1 MKIVSFSL
9 EQGNK
14 YFGTVDGGPKFFI
27 GARVSYEGNK
37 GLMNVIGTAAQKYDR
52 AAFRPAFGFWAD
64 FIHPTAMVE
73 GGLYHTLNTYDRA
86 RFTFTFLQYAAH
98 VPNGDFV
105 VFLRALLALP
115 AAADYFPDLTLQ
127 NQRVCKVDVSGP
139 IPIESDSSTGLLMD
153 YLNPSS
159 SEVEDTEVIQAA
171 KFVHWAQNDAA
182 HRDVQIKVGID
193 HFRSK
198 MKIYAGWYPMLNGAV
213 PQICLVVA
221 DIHHQGRASAATVRM
236 ALQSADPLA
245 ALLTIGEGQY
255 DSRLQTLRR
264 EIGVLTN
271 DGTFGSLKYS
281 ATKNDFV

>member
-9 EQGNK
+9 EPGNK
-14 YFGTVDGGPKFFI
+14 YFGTVDGGPKFLI
-27 GARVSYEGNK
+27 GARVSYLGNK
-37 GLMNVIGTAAQKYDR
+37 GLMNITGTAAQKYAR
-52 AAFRPAFGFWAD
+52 ADFRPTFGFWAD
-64 FIHPTAMVE
+64 FIHPTAMAE

-105 VFLRALLALP
+105 VFLRTLLALP
-115 AAADYFPDLTLQ
+115 AAIDYFPDLTVQ
-127 NQRVCKVDVSGP
+127 NQRVCKVDDNGP
-139 IPIESDSSTGLLMD
+139 VPIESASSTELLMD
-153 YLNPSS
+153 YFNPSS
-159 SEVEDTEVIQAA
+159 DQVEDTEVIQAA
-171 KFVHWAQNDAA
+171 KLVQWSQTDPA
-182 HRDVQIKVGID
+182 HRNVQVKVGID
-193 HFRSK
+193 HFRAK

-213 PQICLVVA
+213 PQICLMVA
-221 DIHHQGRASAATVRM
+221 DIHHQGRASSGTVRL

-245 ALLTIGEGQY
+245 ELLTIGEGQY

-264 EIGVLTN
+264 EIGVLTD